1 MGVQPVSMDRS
12 ARHGARLTGTVLV
25 SLSVTCFGSSGASAK
40 AALASGLSPLSVAQA
55 RIALSAVVLL
65 VAVAVLRPGALRVRR
80 AEVPLLLA
88 YGLLAFCLVQT
99 MYILALSRLPVAVA
113 MLLEYLAPVLVA
125 LWVRV
130 VRRTR
135 LPRSTWLGATLA
147 LTGLAL
153 VVQVWRGFRLDALG
167 LVFGLASA
175 CALASYFLLSE
186 RGLSG
191 RDPLGLVACGA
202 VIGLVPLALLGSWR
216 FPFEVL
222 DRPVTVGAL
231 TVLAWAPLLWLAL
244 VGTTL
249 AYLLG
254 VAALRH
260 LPAPVVSVLSTVEVL
275 VAAGI
280 AWALLGESLTPT
292 QLAGGAVLL
301 AGVVV
306 VQLRWAVQLTPPEP
320 HSPRADQRSSL
331 RAG

>member
-1 MGVQPVSMDRS
+1 MS
-12 ARHGARLTGTVLV
+12 APPGSRLTGTVLV
-25 SLSVTCFGSSGASAK
+25 AVSATCFASGGTTAK
-40 AALASGLSPLSVAQA
+40 AMLAAGLSPLSVVQA
-55 RIALSAVVLL
+55 RTAVSAAVLA
-65 VAVAVLRPGALRVRR
+65 VAVAALRPSALRVRR
-80 AEVPLLLA
+80 AELPLLLA

-99 MYILALSRLPVAVA
+99 MYVLALSRLPVAVA
-113 MLLEYLAPVLVA
+113 MLLEYIAPVLVA

-130 VRRTR
+130 VRRIR
-135 LPRSTWLGATLA
+135 LPRSTWLGAALA

-186 RGLSG
+186 RGLTS
-191 RDPLGLVACGA
+191 RDPLGLITYGA
-202 VIGLVPLALLGSWR
+202 LIGVIPLALLGSWR
-216 FPFEVL
+216 FPFGVL
-222 DRPVTVGAL
+222 DHPVTVGPW
-231 TVLAWAPLLWLAL
+231 TVPAWAPLLWLAL
-244 VGTTL
+244 VSTTL

-260 LPAPVVSVLSTVEVL
+260 LPAPVVSVLATFEVL

-280 AWALLGESLTPT
+280 AWVLLGESLTPA

-306 VQLRWAVQLTPPEP
+306 VQLRRADQLTPPEP
-320 HSPRADQRSSL
+320 RSPRADQRSSP